1 MMLETTIALWS
12 WLALLIII
20 EQQHKYLVKP
30 KVGLMV
36 YWFIQTDHY
45 LLEDIIAYQLI
56 QCQQKQ
62 MHAKRKTV
70 KQYTY
75 QDVVKLQWEP
85 LGWIHQAQ
93 IKNAFCVHHIN

>member
-1 MMLETTIALWS
+1 
-12 WLALLIII
+12 
-20 EQQHKYLVKP
+20 
-30 KVGLMV
+30 MV

-75 QDVVKLQWEP
+75 QDVVKLQ
-85 LGWIHQAQ
+85 
-93 IKNAFCVHHIN
+93 